1 MIIRLTYRNKWYA
14 DIRVKSGTEANTFMM
29 QLWQEGRLTDTEWE
43 VKEEGYDK
51 NNRRKIQSPHIKAA
65 ILH

>member
-14 DIRVKSGTEANTFMM
+14 DIRVKSGTEANTLMM

-51 NNRRKIQSPHIKAA
+51 SNRRKIQSPHIKAA
-65 ILH
+65 VLH